1 MNKFEALK
9 QFQAWPPEWQ
19 RLCAEYWIET
29 GEVEATQALA
39 FGDKLESAKKLFMA
53 QESVQ
58 AKISARLE
66 QNQPKAAKAAAVR
79 PARNQMRYTRD
90 ELTEADS
97 HVSEGRGPSEVA
109 RIMDKKYPRQRTID
123 AWEKMA
129 NRINKVGL
137 QAMLDRAIDVEF
149 K

>member
-1 MNKFEALK
+1 VNKFDALK
-9 QFQAWPPEWQ
+9 MFQSWPPDWQ

-29 GEVEATQALA
+29 GEVETMQVST
-39 FGDKLESAKKLFMA
+39 FGERL
-53 QESVQ
+53 SV
-58 AKISARLE
+58 SPVPFD
-66 QNQPKAAKAAAVR
+66 QPKAAKVAAV
-79 PARNQMRYTRD
+79 PARNNMRYTRD
-90 ELTEADS
+90 ELTEVDS

-109 RIMDKKYPRQRTID
+109 RIMDKKYPKQRTID

-129 NRINKVGL
+129 NRIKKVGL

>member
-1 MNKFEALK
+1 MNKFDALK
-9 QFQAWPPEWQ
+9 MFQSWPPDWQ

-29 GEVEATQALA
+29 GEVETMQVST
-39 FGDKLESAKKLFMA
+39 FGERL
-53 QESVQ
+53 SV
-58 AKISARLE
+58 SPVPFD
-66 QNQPKAAKAAAVR
+66 QPKAAKVAAV
-79 PARNQMRYTRD
+79 PARNNMRYTRD
-90 ELTEADS
+90 ELTEVDS

-109 RIMDKKYPRQRTID
+109 RIMDKKYPKQRTID

-129 NRINKVGL
+129 NRIKKVGL